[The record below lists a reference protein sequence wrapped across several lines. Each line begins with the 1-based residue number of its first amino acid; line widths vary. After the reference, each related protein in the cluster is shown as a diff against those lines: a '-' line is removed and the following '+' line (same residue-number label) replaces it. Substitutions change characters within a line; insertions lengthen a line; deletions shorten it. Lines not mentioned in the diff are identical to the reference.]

1 MNKKISL
8 LVAVLLLLTML
19 LPGAALAEQIPVSR
33 NSMLGFM
40 SQRGYETTL
49 LWYISDDHRAA
60 FIAALMVDL
69 VNVQPY
75 GTMCMSVNNV
85 YVAKSPKPDTV
96 VAYFECTD
104 NSLLIVE
111 FDTVFRFLE
120 MTVIS
125 DFTPAQLEELLTGNE
140 EYWSVDRELIGEKYI
155 AAWSLAQFI
164 IQ

>member
-1 MNKKISL
+1 MNKRLSL
-8 LVAVLLLLTML
+8 FVAVLLLLTML
-19 LPGAALAEQIPVSR
+19 LPGAASAEQIPVSR

-69 VNVQPY
+69 VNFQPY
-75 GTMCMSVNNV
+75 ATMCMSVNNV

-120 MTVIS
+120 LTVIENS
-125 DFTPAQLEELLTGNE
+125 TPSQLATQLSANE

>member
-1 MNKKISL
+1 MKKKLSL
-8 LVAVLLLLTML
+8 FVAVLLLVTML
-19 LPGAALAEQIPVSR
+19 LPCVAMAEQLPVSR

-40 SQRGYETTL
+40 SQKGYETTL

-75 GTMCMSVNNV
+75 ATMCMSVNNV

-120 MTVIS
+120 LTVIS
-125 DFTPAQLEELLTGNE
+125 DSTPAQLEELLAGNE
-140 EYWSVDRELIGEKYI
+140 EYWPVDRALIGDKYI

-164 IQ
+164 IK